1 MKTIRANSRILL
13 RLFKAGAVVGSSWR
27 ELIVKWVPGRV
38 GFLGFKSLIRLLV
51 DDAFLGRP
59 MLPRSQIDYAGMPMM
74 CSTGKTM
81 AIGGI
86 MDGCSIA
93 IVVRGYGRQIV
104 VTIIKK
110 KLQTAASPKYQRRNS

>member
-1 MKTIRANSRILL
+1 MYLCIHQQNHSLKLAKLWTVAEIAPY
-13 RLFKAGAVVGSSWR
+13 
-27 ELIVKWVPGRV
+27 WVPGRV

>member
-1 MKTIRANSRILL
+1 
-13 RLFKAGAVVGSSWR
+13 
-27 ELIVKWVPGRV
+27 
-38 GFLGFKSLIRLLV
+38 
-51 DDAFLGRP
+51 
-59 MLPRSQIDYAGMPMM
+59 
-74 CSTGKTM
+74 M

>member
-1 MKTIRANSRILL
+1 MNIILYVYAHTHGFL
-13 RLFKAGAVVGSSWR
+13 PL
-27 ELIVKWVPGRV
+27 WVPGRV

-93 IVVRGYGRQIV
+93 IIVRGYGRQIV

-110 KLQTAASPKYQRRNS
+110 NSKPPPRQNTSAGIRSYHTTDL